1 MFTALV
7 DMRAA
12 FIALG
17 LSKQIHGFLANPP
30 TIAEVWMLEYLLWK
44 GVRVPTQ
51 DAATISAG
59 STGPVELTP

>member
-7 DMRAA
+7 DMLVA
-12 FIALG
+12 FIAPG
-17 LSKQIHGFLANPP
+17 LSKQIHGFLVNPP
-30 TIAEVWMLEYLLWK
+30 TIAEVWMLGYLLWK
-44 GVRVPTQ
+44 GVRVPAQ